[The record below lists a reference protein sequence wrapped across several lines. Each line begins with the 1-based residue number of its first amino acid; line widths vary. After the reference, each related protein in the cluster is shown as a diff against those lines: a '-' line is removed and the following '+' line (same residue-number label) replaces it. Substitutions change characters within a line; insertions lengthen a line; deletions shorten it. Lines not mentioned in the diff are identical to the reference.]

1 MSTIEEQLWNYID
14 GNCDANEKAAIEA
27 KLMVDLHYQK
37 VYQELLLVHQE
48 LNAIDLDEP
57 SLSFTR
63 NVMDQVKLEPRP
75 VTLKTKVDTRI
86 IYSIGAFFV
95 LSILGLFGYA
105 ISVSHIDFTFQMP
118 KIDFA
123 QDTAKLFNPTFLNI
137 FVLVDVG
144 LALVYLDRY
153 LRRRWAKGVEREA

>member
-1 MSTIEEQLWNYID
+1 MMEEQLWNYID
-14 GNCDANEKAAIEA
+14 GNCDASEKAAIEA

-37 VYQELLLVHQE
+37 LYQELLLVHQE

-63 NVMDQVKLEPRP
+63 NVMEQVKLEPRP
-75 VTLKTKVDTRI
+75 VTLKTKIDTRI
-86 IYSIGAFFV
+86 IYGIGAFFV
-95 LSILGLFGYA
+95 LSILGIFGYA
-105 ISVSHIDFTFQMP
+105 VAISQVNFSFEFP
-118 KIDFA
+118 KINFA
-123 QDTAKLFNPTFLNI
+123 YDSAKFFNPTFLSL

-153 LRRRWAKGVEREA
+153 LRRRMAKGVEREA